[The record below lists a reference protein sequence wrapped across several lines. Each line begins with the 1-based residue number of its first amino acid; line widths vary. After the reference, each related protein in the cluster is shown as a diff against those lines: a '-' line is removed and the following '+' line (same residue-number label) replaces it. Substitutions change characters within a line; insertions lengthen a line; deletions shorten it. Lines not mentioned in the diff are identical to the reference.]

1 MKYCYST
8 SVIHQLPGYQTIN
21 YLTLRYSQEKLIS
34 YGWNSESGQCAA
46 LRGKKKKQSGCYNK
60 NTLENGLT
68 PICI

>member
-34 YGWNSESGQCAA
+34 YGWNSEAGQCVCSSKEKNP
-46 LRGKKKKQSGCYNK
+46 GYYNK
-60 NTLENGLT
+60 NTSEDSLT

>member
-34 YGWNSESGQCAA
+34 YGWNSEAGQCAA
-46 LRGKKKKQSGCYNK
+46 LRGKKKSSQDVIIK
-60 NTLENGLT
+60 TLWKMA
-68 PICI
+68 

>member
-21 YLTLRYSQEKLIS
+21 YLTLRHSQGKLIS
-34 YGWNSESGQCAA
+34 YGWNSEAGQRAA
-46 LRGKKKKQSGCYNK
+46 LGGNQSGCEGK
-60 NTLENGLT
+60 NTLENSLT